1 MLFTTRDFFFFCSDP
16 LFPLE
21 LDEENLTS
29 NAKQKWKPS
38 ASKQQCREAYEFV
51 DTFVIIG
58 VKKVNIFLRFLF
70 FFFAPRRAIS
80 EMIQSD
86 DGETSVDNG
95 HQ

>member
-1 MLFTTRDFFFFCSDP
+1 MFALLSYLP
-16 LFPLE
+16 LISLE

-29 NAKQKWKPS
+29 GAKQKWKPS

-51 DTFVIIG
+51 SHSFRHRII
-58 VKKVNIFLRFLF
+58 VLPY
-70 FFFAPRRAIS
+70 FASRRAMS

-86 DGETSVDNG
+86 DGETSVDND